1 MEVSF
6 ASDDLDRLEIDPAFT
21 AGFPEAVVRAYGKRL
36 QTIRAALDERD
47 FYRFGSSLHYEKLK
61 GQRQHQRSMRL
72 NKQWRL
78 VLEIEDDGGRKR
90 VRIVAIEDYH

>member
-6 ASDDLDRLEIDPAFT
+6 ASDELDRLESDPAFSG
-21 AGFPEAVVRAYGKRL
+21 GFPDAVVKMYRKRL
-36 QTIRAALDERD
+36 QTIRGALDERD
-47 FYRFGSSLHYEKLK
+47 FYALRSLHYEKLR

-72 NKQWRL
+72 NRQWRL

-90 VRIVAIEDYH
+90 VRIVAVEDYH

>member
-6 ASDDLDRLEIDPAFT
+6 ASDELDRLETDPAFSG
-21 AGFPEAVVRAYGKRL
+21 GFPDAVVKMYRQRL
-36 QTIRAALDERD
+36 QTIRSAPDERD
-47 FYRFGSSLHYEKLK
+47 FYALRSLHYEKLR

-72 NKQWRL
+72 NRQWRL

-90 VRIVAIEDYH
+90 VRIVAVEDYH

>member
-6 ASDDLDRLEIDPAFT
+6 ASNELDRLESDPAFSG
-21 AGFPEAVVRAYGKRL
+21 GFPDAVVKMYRKRL
-36 QTIRAALDERD
+36 QTIRGALDERD
-47 FYRFGSSLHYEKLK
+47 FYALRSLHYENLR

-72 NKQWRL
+72 NRPWRL

-90 VRIVAIEDYH
+90 VRIVAVEDYH